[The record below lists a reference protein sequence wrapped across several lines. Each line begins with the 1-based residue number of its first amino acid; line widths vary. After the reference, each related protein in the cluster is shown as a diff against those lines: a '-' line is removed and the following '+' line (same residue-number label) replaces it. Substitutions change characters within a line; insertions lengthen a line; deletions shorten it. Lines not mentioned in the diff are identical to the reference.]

1 MRIIK
6 ANNRSGYKRISLLS
20 LKLAVFYAVALAMP
34 ANHYSNRFLATLTL
48 YIWLS
53 QEYVRKACRFNW
65 HSVFLKKMQFVCN
78 FSMNQA
84 TSLVFII
91 APLAAVLAPELPW
104 LPGFVT
110 LFPILCRF
118 TQCFVVGTGEQY
130 LNSIKFTL
138 NLIGFGYSVVDMPMH
153 SHYWRIAAAVYSF
166 YWDVVKFISLSSE
179 IGNGRSASWKRKSSG
194 WIYLCFGLLSEV
206 STISWDAQSGF

>member
-34 ANHYSNRFLATLTL
+34 ANHYSNRFLAALTL

-65 HSVFLKKMQFVCN
+65 HSVSLKKMQFVCN

-91 APLAAVLAPELPW
+91 APLAAALAPELPW

-138 NLIGFGYSVVDMPMH
+138 NLIGFGYSVVEMPMH

-166 YWDVVKFISLSSE
+166 YWDVVRFTSLSSE
-179 IGNGRSASWKRKSSG
+179 IGNGRSASWKRKNSG
-194 WIYLCFGLLSEV
+194 WIYLYFGSLSEV
-206 STISWDAQSGF
+206 STIS